1 MKQIAILITVLIL
14 SIQSFGQSAKM
25 TMKYGTEIK
34 EVNQLLQFQNIF
46 IEAINFKDS
55 LLNGKFYQLFIQE
68 FKNGILV
75 NTDTLFDGTESEYF
89 KIKGD
94 SLSFKFYT
102 QIENNVLKVQFINNR
117 FSSKKST
124 YTTFPNNREYVLKNF
139 LGSKKELEIP
149 IDKPFYIFAIITPT
163 INKDGSG
170 SYCSV
175 AQSDTDPEQ
184 FGTNFKIPHYFL
196 IQMKFK

>member
-1 MKQIAILITVLIL
+1 MQRILILTTICLLNIL
-14 SIQSFGQSAKM
+14 TYAQNAKL
-25 TMKYGTEIK
+25 TLKFGTEIK
-34 EVNQLLQFQNIF
+34 EVTQLLNFQNIY
-46 IEAINFKDS
+46 IQTLTFKDS
-55 LLNGKFYQLFIQE
+55 LLDGKFYQLFIKE
-68 FKNGILV
+68 FKNGKLV
-75 NTDTLFDGTESEYF
+75 RTDILFDGTESDYF

-94 SLSFKFYT
+94 SLSFKFFT
-102 QIENNVLKVQFINNR
+102 QTDNNELKVQLMSTKI
-117 FSSKKST
+117 SSKKSRYKT
-124 YTTFPNNREYVLKNF
+124 SPNNREYVLKDF
-139 LGSKKELEIP
+139 LGSKKELEVP

-184 FGTNFKIPHYFL
+184 FGTKFKIPHYFL